1 MTHEADED
9 DPHDEST
16 HWIGQ
21 IPKEDT
27 DSNERTDKRSTR
39 RSEQPNIQRKKLPVA
54 KRKET

>member
-16 HWIGQ
+16 HWIGK
-21 IPKEDT
+21 IPEKNT

-39 RSEQPNIQRKKLPVA
+39 RSKQSNVQRKKLPVA
-54 KRKET
+54 KGKET